1 MRLLLSLLPLCALPF
16 AGCGETAGDLPTDFT
31 DRGGLE
37 RELVSVALRPLR
49 HASVVGERANGNAF
63 AVHVGQSEGV
73 RAAGLFHFPMADSGG
88 APFLSEGDTLLEAT
102 LSFATLRRRPLG
114 TDQAV
119 EVWAVC
125 GDWDEDSLRTTS
137 EAAPTVIDDLICGGI
152 PLGEVAFSAGDTST
166 ATLAMA
172 LDDALEWMDDPAGNL
187 GVALLP
193 IGDPAMSAVSS
204 ITAAAPAHLTLV
216 VRNDGRSRIFS
227 IRPDQDTYA
236 VAIADTA
243 RFGDFSGRVT
253 VQNGLA
259 RRALIEFDLS
269 SIPAR
274 ATVLSAK
281 LVLIPD
287 ADQTWGFN
295 PGFGLE
301 VHEADAANWEGSFA
315 NLEGEVF
322 PGTTVDLFGLGEIL
336 LDSLA
341 MNVQVPVQGWVNEPE
356 TNLGFLFRTTAE
368 VGDVSYVSFFA
379 GDAPADSL
387 PRLDI
392 HYVRA
397 GEGRFGG
404 GGS

>member
-1 MRLLLSLLPLCALPF
+1 MPPLCALLL
-16 AGCGETAGDLPTDFT
+16 AGCGENAGDLPTDFT

-37 RELVSVALRPLR
+37 RELVSVALRPSS

-63 AVHVGQSEGV
+63 AVHVGQNEGV
-73 RAAGLFHFPMADSGG
+73 RAAGLFHFPLADSSG
-88 APFLSEGDTLLEAT
+88 APYLSEGDTLIEAT
-102 LSFATLRRRPLG
+102 LSFATLRRRPLVG
-114 TDQAV
+114 DQVV

-125 GDWDEDSLRTTS
+125 GAWDEDSLRTTN
-137 EAAPTVIDDLICGGI
+137 EAAPTVVDDLICGGI
-152 PLGEVAFSAGDTST
+152 PLGEAVFSAGDTST
-166 ATLAMA
+166 ATVPMA
-172 LDDALEWMDDPAGNL
+172 LDDAKEWMNDPSDNL

-193 IGDPAMSAVSS
+193 VGDPAMSALSS

-216 VRNDGRSRIFS
+216 VRNEGRSRIFS
-227 IRPDQDTYA
+227 VLPDQDTYA
-236 VAIADTA
+236 VAISDPAAFDDPSA
-243 RFGDFSGRVT
+243 RIT

-259 RRALIEFDLS
+259 RRGLMEFDLS

-287 ADQTWGFN
+287 AGGTWGFN

-301 VHEADAANWEGSFA
+301 VHEAEAENWRGSFT
-315 NLEGEVF
+315 NLEGDAF
-322 PGTTVDLFGLGEIL
+322 PGTTVDLFELGELL

-341 MNVQVPVQGWVNEPE
+341 MNVQVPVQRWVNEPE
-356 TNLGFLFRTTAE
+356 TNRGFLFRTTAE

-379 GDAPADSL
+379 GDAPVDSL
-387 PRLDI
+387 PRLEI
-392 HYVRA
+392 QYVTA